1 MQNHLIRLQLHTSGF
16 PAPTPC
22 GGFSIRDGINLDDPF
37 IDEPG
42 EPTKSGEEVAGL
54 FDPKG
59 PPPFGAALRALARRI
74 TRGARPRRATNNS
87 NRVPEPSGRYPSR
100 RDSNPEPSRGDE

>member
-1 MQNHLIRLQLHTSGF
+1 MTTSSYF
-16 PAPTPC
+16 SFTPQAFRTPTPC

-59 PPPFGAALRALARRI
+59 PHPFPSCHASCRLDRTVTLRGIEEMTWLGMVR
-74 TRGARPRRATNNS
+74 NS
-87 NRVPEPSGRYPSR
+87 SSVR
-100 RDSNPEPSRGDE
+100 